1 MIKNGILHVHSMYS
15 LHDSTQSPEDIV
27 RWASEHGCKNITL
40 TDHGSLLGVDD
51 FMEMGVK
58 YGINTIPGVEGYLE
72 NREHI
77 ILIPFDLEGF
87 TAISHAIRDA
97 NANQVEIAKNVY
109 PIITNEILDKL
120 KGNTHIFAT
129 SACIQGPIASILLK
143 QYYENQKTEKEQS
156 KLVDLKRAKDEWN
169 NLNQT
174 YQKYAE
180 QVKSIKKEISI
191 YKKLTSAS
199 VEKQI
204 AKLKSSIKN
213 TSDPKEA
220 ESLNITLNTKL
231 SAKKMQI
238 K

>member
-120 KGNTHIFAT
+120 KGNTHIFGMFDL
-129 SACIQGPIASILLK
+129 SYSIHPLLF
-143 QYYENQKTEKEQS
+143 
-156 KLVDLKRAKDEWN
+156 
-169 NLNQT
+169 LNQPIYFVLFLFFDCKL
-174 YQKYAE
+174 YQ
-180 QVKSIKKEISI
+180 
-191 YKKLTSAS
+191 
-199 VEKQI
+199 
-204 AKLKSSIKN
+204 
-213 TSDPKEA
+213 
-220 ESLNITLNTKL
+220 
-231 SAKKMQI
+231 M
-238 K
+238 